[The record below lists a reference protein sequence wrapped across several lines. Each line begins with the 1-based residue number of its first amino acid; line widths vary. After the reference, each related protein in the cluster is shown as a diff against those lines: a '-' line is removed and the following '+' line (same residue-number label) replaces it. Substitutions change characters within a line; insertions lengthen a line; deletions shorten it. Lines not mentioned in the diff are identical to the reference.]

1 MPRSTNNVASRAR
14 RKKVLKRAKGFVGGR
29 GKLFRTA
36 KETVNR
42 AMRFATRDRKVRKR
56 EFRSLWTVRINAGC
70 RELGVSYSRFI
81 NALKLKNVTLD
92 RKSLSEIAVRDAAAF
107 KEIVQH
113 VMGAAKAKAAK

>member
-29 GKLFRTA
+29 GTLFRTA

-42 AMRFATRDRKVRKR
+42 ALRFATRDRKVRKR